1 MLSISF
7 VVHKYDSFSKPN
19 VGGASKN
26 PIKIIKSLNP
36 FVLIEDVIYFYGDRL
51 GNGQP
56 SFYLYKVIFVKLF
69 LKTIIKN
76 ILIIPQLIKS
86 FRNSNIIQIHHPH
99 YGLSAVLLK
108 KYFFKQKIIIIKAH
122 GTSIPE
128 LSANQY
134 KGFKGFVLR
143 LDSLIHL
150 KIDRYVLRNADKVV
164 CSSKFQ
170 LIEMQKIYGVISKK
184 LICIY
189 NGFDQDY
196 VLKTNTSSPL
206 QFVFCGRIVPK
217 KNITY
222 AIDLFN
228 IIQSKHVDYKLKLI
242 LGESNKIE
250 DLRTYKNIIEKVNK
264 NPNIEI
270 LFDLSESDLY
280 KVFMD
285 SSIGLIT
292 SIGYESI
299 PTVLFEM
306 LGCGVK
312 VFSTYK
318 WGIPEIIEED
328 SALTMNLSS
337 DSRLIEKFILN
348 GINDFNNFKNDYN
361 QFYISTL
368 AREYL
373 KMYNQLLK

>member
-1 MLSISF
+1 
-7 VVHKYDSFSKPN
+7 
-19 VGGASKN
+19 
-26 PIKIIKSLNP
+26 
-36 FVLIEDVIYFYGDRL
+36 
-51 GNGQP
+51 
-56 SFYLYKVIFVKLF
+56 
-69 LKTIIKN
+69 
-76 ILIIPQLIKS
+76 
-86 FRNSNIIQIHHPH
+86 
-99 YGLSAVLLK
+99 VLLK